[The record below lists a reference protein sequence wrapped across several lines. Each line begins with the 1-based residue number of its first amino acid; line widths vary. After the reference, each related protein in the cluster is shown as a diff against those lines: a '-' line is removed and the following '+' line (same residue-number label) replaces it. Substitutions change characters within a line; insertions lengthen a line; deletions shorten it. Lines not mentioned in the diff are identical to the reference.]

1 MIHYIDQIRNMYRIH
16 IIQVSITHKT
26 TISGS
31 VKYCRFVSQILIF
44 ILNTIIGISMCNI
57 RVCLTWTV
65 QKNYLDLKCR
75 VNFLIY
81 TVEFTNNKR
90 EEQGFCIHPNPFP
103 SCYTSNN
110 DTIIMQNSTT
120 NITYLRIHGHV
131 DSHYNGEWACN
142 HGTNRDSATIN
153 VTVLQSGN

>member
-1 MIHYIDQIRNMYRIH
+1 
-16 IIQVSITHKT
+16 
-26 TISGS
+26 
-31 VKYCRFVSQILIF
+31 
-44 ILNTIIGISMCNI
+44 MCNI

-65 QKNYLDLKCR
+65 QKNYLDLRCR
-75 VNFLIY
+75 VNYLIY

-120 NITYLRIHGHV
+120 NTTYLRIHGHI

-153 VTVLQSGN
+153 VTVLQSGILTYDKIRLICMVRFGFKRKKMPIPRQDYDIYHPLV